1 MPQRYELYLIYPNMY
16 DKYYRSLTFIYIIIQ
31 KQQDSILKCVSLFLL
46 SKPITSSHYLSSF
59 SSSII
64 TIPINGLFGG
74 WLFISSI
81 ALSTSPSYFW
91 SIRLQYII
99 SSEVALRTALI
110 DSIVIGLSFDSTDST
125 FSEFSSGI
133 SVYSYPR

>member
-16 DKYYRSLTFIYIIIQ
+16 DKYYRSLTINCIIIYK
-31 KQQDSILKCVSLFLL
+31 KQRDTILKCTSLFLL
-46 SKPITSSHYLSSF
+46 SKLITSSHYLSSF

-64 TIPINGLFGG
+64 TLPINGLFGG

-110 DSIVIGLSFDSTDST
+110 DSTVI
-125 FSEFSSGI
+125 
-133 SVYSYPR
+133 

>member
-1 MPQRYELYLIYPNMY
+1 MPQRYELYMIYPNMY
-16 DKYYRSLTFIYIIIQ
+16 GKYYRSLTFIYIIIQ
-31 KQQDSILKCVSLFLL
+31 KQRDSILKCVSLFWL

-64 TIPINGLFGG
+64 TLPINGLFGG

-133 SVYSYPR
+133 SFYSYPQ

>member
-1 MPQRYELYLIYPNMY
+1 MPQRYKLYLIYPNMY

-46 SKPITSSHYLSSF
+46 SKPITSSHYLFSF
-59 SSSII
+59 SSSI
-64 TIPINGLFGG
+64 TTLPIKGRFAGCF
-74 WLFISSI
+74 FISSI
-81 ALSTSPSYFW
+81 ALLTSPSYFW

-110 DSIVIGLSFDSTDST
+110 ASIVIGLSFDSTDSA

-133 SVYSYPR
+133 SVYSYPQ

>member
-1 MPQRYELYLIYPNMY
+1 MVQRYELYLRYPNIY
-16 DKYYRSLTFIYIIIQ
+16 GKYYRSLT
-31 KQQDSILKCVSLFLL
+31 SICILYTKTARHHIKSAPLFLL
-46 SKPITSSHYLSSF
+46 SKPIASSHYLSSF

-64 TIPINGLFGG
+64 TLPINGLFGG

-110 DSIVIGLSFDSTDST
+110 DSIVIGLSFDSTDSP
-125 FSEFSSGI
+125 FSEFPSII
-133 SVYSYPR
+133 SFYSYPQ

>member
-1 MPQRYELYLIYPNMY
+1 MPQRYELYMIYPNMY
-16 DKYYRSLTFIYIIIQ
+16 GKYYRNLTFIYIIIQ
-31 KQQDSILKCVSLFLL
+31 KQRDSILKCVSLFLL
-46 SKPITSSHYLSSF
+46 SIPITSSHYLSSC

-64 TIPINGLFGG
+64 TLPINGLFGG

-110 DSIVIGLSFDSTDST
+110 DSIVIGLSFDSIDSA
-125 FSEFSSGI
+125 FSDFSS
-133 SVYSYPR
+133 STSFYSYPQ